1 MTRRTCYRR
10 LFYAAAIFNWFAA
23 AAAISLSNSC
33 SRADG
38 ATRRREPSLTARN
51 FGA

>member
-1 MTRRTCYRR
+1 MTRRTYYKRM
-10 LFYAAAIFNWFAA
+10 FYAVAIFNWLAA
-23 AAAISLSNSC
+23 AAAISFSNSC

-51 FGA
+51 FSA